1 MHAMNDN
8 RPRSLPSRFFSSLGR
23 GLDQSRRVFVN
34 VLFLVLVVGLLAAV
48 LAGGPKVPKGA
59 ALVVAPKGNIVEQ
72 VAARSPQDLVAGL
85 AGGGPAEE
93 TLLKDVLDA
102 LAAARDDER
111 ISSVYLDLD
120 EMGGAGMTVLED
132 AAAALRD
139 FRKSGKK
146 VIAAGDAF
154 NMRGYYLAAQADEV
168 LLNPDGMVLIEGF
181 GRYRTYYREGIDKL
195 GVTWN
200 VFRVGEY
207 KSAVEPFLRNDMSP
221 EAKEA
226 DLEWL
231 GDIWRAYLASV
242 SKARRTTPEALT
254 AFIEGMPELL
264 KATGGDTA
272 KIALEAKLVDKL
284 AARDEVRKRMI
295 ALAGEDEKSKSFK
308 QVAMADYLEALGSDR
323 PGAKGKGDK
332 VAVVVAK
339 GEIVDGSAGPGRIGG
354 DSTAALIRKARQDEK
369 VKAIVLRVDSGGGS
383 AFASEVIR
391 RELQLAQE
399 AKKPVVVSMGSVAA
413 SGGYWIA
420 TSSDEIWASPETITG
435 SIGIFG
441 MFPTIE
447 KPLAKYLGMHVDGV
461 GTTSW
466 AGALR
471 IDREL
476 NPRLGETIQTVIN
489 HGYEEFLA
497 RVSKARK
504 MSRDDVDKIARGRV
518 WSGADAK
525 ERGLVDKLGG
535 LQEAIASAAEKAK
548 LGKTY
553 QVTYVE
559 KEKSLKEKL
568 MANLSVRSTR
578 IAAAFGYTLAPSPAP
593 AAGPG
598 AAILQAVAN
607 EADRLSVWNDPRG
620 IYAHCFCEVK

>member
-1 MHAMNDN
+1 MNDT
-8 RPRSLPSRFFSSLGR
+8 RPRSLPRRVLSGLGR

-34 VLFLVLVVGLLAAV
+34 VLFLAIVVGLLAAAI
-48 LAGGPKVPKGA
+48 AGGPKVPKGA
-59 ALVVAPKGNIVEQ
+59 ALVVAPKGNLVEQ
-72 VAARSPQDLVAGL
+72 VATRSPQDLVAGL
-85 AGGGPAEE
+85 VGGSKAEE

-102 LAAARDDER
+102 LAAAKDDKR

-154 NMRGYYLAAQADEV
+154 DMRGYYLAAQADEV

-181 GRYRTYYREGIDKL
+181 GRYRTYYREGIDRL
-195 GVTWN
+195 GITWN

-207 KSAVEPFLRNDMSP
+207 KSAVEPYLRNDMSP

-231 GDIWRAYLASV
+231 GDIWRAYLAGV
-242 SKARRTTPEALT
+242 SKARKTTPEALT

-264 KATGGDTA
+264 KASGGDTA

-284 AARDEVRKRMI
+284 AARDEVRKQMI

-308 QVAMADYLEALGSDR
+308 QVSMADYLEALGGDR

-339 GEIVDGSAGPGRIGG
+339 GEIVDGTAGPGRIGG

-471 IDREL
+471 LDREL
-476 NPRLGETIQTVIN
+476 QPRVGESIQQMIN
-489 HGYEEFLA
+489 HGYEEFLV
-497 RVSKARK
+497 RVGKARK

-535 LQEAIASAAEKAK
+535 LQDAIASAAAKAK

-559 KEKSLKEKL
+559 KEQSLKERL
-568 MANLSVRSTR
+568 MASLSVRATR
-578 IAAAFGYTLAPSPAP
+578 IAAAFGTTLAPSPEP
-593 AAGPG
+593 AAGAG
-598 AAILQAVAN
+598 AAILRAVAD

>member
-1 MHAMNDN
+1 MNDT
-8 RPRSLPSRFFSSLGR
+8 RPRSLPRRVLSGLGR

-34 VLFLVLVVGLLAAV
+34 VLFLALVVGLLAAV

-59 ALVVAPKGNIVEQ
+59 ALVVAPKGNLVEQ
-72 VAARSPQDLVAGL
+72 VAVRSPQDLVAGL
-85 AGGGPAEE
+85 AGGSKAEE

-102 LAAARDDER
+102 LAAAKDDKR
-111 ISSVYLDLD
+111 ISSVYLNLD

-154 NMRGYYLAAQADEV
+154 DMRGYYLAAQADEI
-168 LLNPDGMVLIEGF
+168 LLNPDGGVLIEGF

-195 GVTWN
+195 GITWN

-231 GDIWRAYLASV
+231 GDIWRAYLAGV
-242 SKARRTTPEALT
+242 STARRTTPEALI
-254 AFIEGMPELL
+254 AYIEGMPDLL
-264 KATGGDTA
+264 KATGGDAA
-272 KIALEAKLVDKL
+272 KIALDAKLVDKF

-308 QVAMADYLEALGSDR
+308 QVSMADYLEALGSDR

-339 GEIVDGSAGPGRIGG
+339 GSIVDGSAGPGRIGG

-476 NPRLGETIQTVIN
+476 QPRVGESIQQMIN
-489 HGYEEFLA
+489 HGYEEFLV
-497 RVSKARK
+497 RVGKARK

-535 LQEAIASAAEKAK
+535 LQEAIASAAARAK

-553 QVTYVE
+553 QVSYVE
-559 KEKSLKEKL
+559 KEQSLKEKL
-568 MANLSVRSTR
+568 MAGLSTR
-578 IAAAFGYTLAPSPAP
+578 ATRVAAALGYTLAPSSGPVT
-593 AAGPG
+593 GPG
-598 AAILQAVAN
+598 AALLRAVAN
-607 EADRLSVWNDPRG
+607 EADQLSVWNDPRG

>member
-1 MHAMNDN
+1 MNDN
-8 RPRSLPSRFFSSLGR
+8 RPHSLPRRVFSGLGR

-34 VLFLVLVVGLLAAV
+34 VLFLVLVVGLLAAA

-59 ALVVAPKGNIVEQ
+59 ALVVAPKGNLVEQ

-85 AGGGPAEE
+85 AGSGRAEE

-102 LAAARDDER
+102 LAAAKDDAR
-111 ISSVYLDLD
+111 ISAVYLDLD

-139 FRKSGKK
+139 FRTSGKK

-154 NMRGYYLAAQADEV
+154 DMRGYYLAAQADEV

-181 GRYRTYYREGIDKL
+181 GRYRTYYREGIDRL
-195 GVTWN
+195 GITWN

-207 KSAVEPFLRNDMSP
+207 KSAVEPYLRNDMSP

-231 GDIWRAYLASV
+231 GDIWRAYLAGV
-242 SKARRTTPEALT
+242 STARKTTPEALT
-254 AFIEGMPELL
+254 AYIEGMPDLL

-272 KIALEAKLVDKL
+272 KIALDAKLVDKL
-284 AARDEVRKRMI
+284 VARDEVRKRMI

-308 QVAMADYLEALGSDR
+308 QVAMATYLEALGSDR

-476 NPRLGETIQTVIN
+476 QPRVGESIQQMIN
-489 HGYEEFLA
+489 HGYEEFLV
-497 RVSKARK
+497 RVGKARR
-504 MSRDDVDKIARGRV
+504 MSRDDVDRIARGRV

-535 LQEAIASAAEKAK
+535 LQDAIASAAAKAK

-559 KEKSLKEKL
+559 KEQSLKERL
-568 MANLSVRSTR
+568 MASLSVRATR
-578 IAAAFGYTLAPSPAP
+578 IAAAFGTTLAPSPEP
-593 AAGPG
+593 AAGAG
-598 AAILQAVAN
+598 AAILRAVAD

>member
-1 MHAMNDN
+1 MNDN
-8 RPRSLPSRFFSSLGR
+8 RPHSLPRRVFSGLGR

-48 LAGGPKVPKGA
+48 FAGGPKVPKGA
-59 ALVVAPKGNIVEQ
+59 ALVVAPKGNLVEQ

-85 AGGGPAEE
+85 AGGGKAEE

-102 LAAARDDER
+102 LAAAKDDKR
-111 ISSVYLDLD
+111 ISSVYLNLD

-132 AAAALRD
+132 VAAALRD

-154 NMRGYYLAAQADEV
+154 DMRGYYLAAQADEV

-195 GVTWN
+195 GITWN

-207 KSAVEPFLRNDMSP
+207 KSAVEPYLRNDMSP

-242 SKARRTTPEALT
+242 SKARKTTPEALT

-308 QVAMADYLEALGSDR
+308 QVAMATYLEALGSDR

-339 GEIVDGSAGPGRIGG
+339 GSIVDGSAGPGRIGG
-354 DSTAALIRKARQDEK
+354 DSTAALVRKARQDEK

-391 RELQLAQE
+391 RELQLARE

-471 IDREL
+471 LDREL
-476 NPRLGETIQTVIN
+476 QPRVGESIQQMIN
-489 HGYEEFLA
+489 HGYEEFLV

-535 LQEAIASAAEKAK
+535 LQDAIASAAQKAK

-559 KEKSLKEKL
+559 KEQSLKEKL
-568 MANLSVRSTR
+568 MAGLSIRATR
-578 IAAAFGYTLAPSPAP
+578 VAAAFGYTLTPSPEP
-593 AAGPG
+593 AAGAG
-598 AAILQAVAN
+598 AAILRAVAD